1 MPLPPWFC
9 SRAPVALAL
18 AVISLPALH
27 AHAAPAPT
35 PQTVLLWP
43 NGAPGALGDNES
55 DKPRLSLFPVQGNNT
70 GAAVLV
76 LPGGGYQML
85 AFDREGTNV
94 AEWFNKLGVSAFV
107 LRYRLGPRYHHPIE
121 IGDASRAMRWVRS
134 HAGDYGIDPHR
145 IGVCGFSAGGHLA
158 STLGT
163 RYDSG
168 APDSPDPIER
178 AASRPDFLILGYPVI
193 DPLGTGS
200 VSTFHALLGDNPDPN
215 LVQQL
220 STDTQVTAATPP
232 AFLIAASDDPIVSPQ
247 NSINFYSALLAHGVS
262 AELHI
267 FRAGGHGFDL
277 AKEDPALSQW
287 TQLLANWLQAEGFL
301 HGK

>member
-1 MPLPPWFC
+1 MPLLSRIC
-9 SRAPVALAL
+9 RRAPFALAL
-18 AVISLPALH
+18 ALWLTSAVP
-27 AHAAPAPT
+27 AHAAPAPE
-35 PQTVLLWP
+35 TVLLWP
-43 NGAPGALGDNES
+43 NGAPGALGEGDS
-55 DKPRLSLFPVQGNNT
+55 DKPQLTLFPVRGDNT

-94 AEWFNKLGVSAFV
+94 ARWFNKLGVNAFV
-107 LRYRLGPRYHHPIE
+107 LRYRLGPRYHHPIQL
-121 IGDASRAMRWVRS
+121 GDAARAMRWVRS
-134 HAGDYGIDPHR
+134 HAAEYGIDPRR

-163 RYDSG
+163 SYDSG

-178 AASRPDFLILGYPVI
+178 AASRPDFMILGYPVI
-193 DPLGTGS
+193 DPLGS
-200 VSTFHALLGDNPDPN
+200 ASISSFHALLGDSPDSK
-215 LVQQL
+215 LVQLL
-220 STDTQVTAATPP
+220 STDKQVTAETPP
-232 AFLIAASDDPIVSPQ
+232 TFLVAASDDPIVSPQ
-247 NSINFYSALLAHGVS
+247 NSINFYSALQAHGVP

-287 TQLLANWLQAEGFL
+287 TQLLANWLQAEGVL